1 MNLFWIVC
9 FESVPEFNWVNHV
22 QNANFSQHICIIK
35 HTEKISAQRWRKGDD
50 EMISSWCNKYDLE
63 SIMIIIPT

>member
-1 MNLFWIVC
+1 MN
-9 FESVPEFNWVNHV
+9 SVPEFNWVNHV

-35 HTEKISAQRWRKGDD
+35 QKKISEKISAQWWKKGDD

-63 SIMIIIPT
+63 IIMIILLT